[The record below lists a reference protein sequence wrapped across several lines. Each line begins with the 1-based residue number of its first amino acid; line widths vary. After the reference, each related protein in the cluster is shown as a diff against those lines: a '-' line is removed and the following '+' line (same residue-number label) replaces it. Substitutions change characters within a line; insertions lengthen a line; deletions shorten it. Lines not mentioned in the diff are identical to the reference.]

1 MSQPI
6 DLAGMQFGRLSVVRR
21 AQGNKDGRAMW
32 VCLCE
37 CGNEKLFLAKTYA
50 MGIRNHVDV

>member
-21 AQGNKDGRAMW
+21 AQGNKMD
-32 VCLCE
+32 VQ
-37 CGNEKLFLAKTYA
+37 CGYAYVNVETKKLFLAKTYA